1 MDWASCSSCR
11 KTCTPA
17 AVAAVSVRSLVWE
30 RAGTGVRAVASTS
43 SKINSN
49 GPFYGVAVRVAVVV
63 SGTAFP
69 PTWTNEFRERRAQE
83 YLGIGGRESAALTSC
98 LSVDLWFLCMHHAP
112 RGAAALNLGL
122 PPTSPFFPSP
132 RAGTGVRAVA
142 STSSKINSNWPF
154 LRRSRESSGIREWNF
169 WR

>member
-1 MDWASCSSCR
+1 MDWASCSFCR

-17 AVAAVSVRSLVWE
+17 AVAAVSGRSLVWE

-49 GPFYGVAVRVAVVV
+49 WRFYGVAVRVAVVV

-112 RGAAALNLGL
+112 RGAAALN
-122 PPTSPFFPSP
+122 F
-132 RAGTGVRAVA
+132 
-142 STSSKINSNWPF
+142 
-154 LRRSRESSGIREWNF
+154 RSRVSGLTPGCAKAPVAHRVDGDRGF
-169 WR
+169 GAGGAVLLAQAQVCGCRGVPG